1 MLNTHPPHY
10 VVKENMDM
18 DPVGRQFVA
27 FLTVQPLAWR
37 KEMILREEEII

>member
-1 MLNTHPPHY
+1 MLNTHTPHY

-27 FLTVQPLAWR
+27 FAVQTLAWR
-37 KEMILREEEII
+37 NEMILREEEII